1 MTLKCLKNG
10 VDLNINLFPH
20 IDLMTTVRI
29 YQPLLDTIRGDGSIL
44 NLVNLLYFGR
54 VIMKVVLLAG
64 GLGSRLSEFT
74 QIIPKPMIPVGGK
87 PILWHVMN
95 TYAKYGHTDFFVALG
110 YKAEVIKDY
119 FLNYRALNSDFTIN
133 LITGEIVAHQMEKT
147 DWSVTLVNTG
157 ESSMTGGRLKRMKK
171 FVGDET
177 FLLTYGDGL
186 SDVNLDSLLS
196 FHKKNGKMITMTA
209 VRPSARFGELELD
222 GDKVK
227 HFEEKPQMH
236 DGWINGGFF
245 VIEPSFFDLIEGDS
259 TLLEREPL
267 ELAAKAGQLMAYKH
281 DGFWQCM
288 DTKRDHEL
296 LESLWETGAPWA

>member
-1 MTLKCLKNG
+1 
-10 VDLNINLFPH
+10 
-20 IDLMTTVRI
+20 
-29 YQPLLDTIRGDGSIL
+29 
-44 NLVNLLYFGR
+44 
-54 VIMKVVLLAG
+54 MKVVLLAG

-74 QIIPKPMIPVGGK
+74 QVIPKPMIPVGSK

-95 TYAKYGHTDFFVALG
+95 TYAKDGHTDFFVALG

-133 LITGEIVAHQMEKT
+133 LETGDIDSHQIEKT

-157 ESSMTGGRLKRMKK
+157 ESSMTGGRLKRMKR
-171 FVGDET
+171 FVGAET

-186 SDVNLDSLLS
+186 ADVNIDSLVS
-196 FHKKNGKMITMTA
+196 FHRKHGKMITMTA

-227 HFEEKPQMH
+227 NFQEKPQMH

-245 VIEPSFFDLIEGDS
+245 VIEPEFFNLIDGDL

-267 ELAAKAGQLMAYKH
+267 ELAAKAGQLMAYRH

-296 LESLWETGAPWA
+296 LESLWEKGAPWA